1 MPDSPPQAG
10 GTPTSDHGP
19 APSSGVPVADDER
32 IAAAQSY
39 IDALVS
45 HRGDLV
51 PFAPGCI
58 RIEQGVKTGFS
69 GNHLRRSL
77 NRGPQYRIIAATTN
91 PEYLIAGDEVRAVY
105 NVLTKA
111 SLGRRRVAARI
122 DETFV
127 IPAGAGGEAKIQ
139 HIRVRFHPFI
149 QRTQPGD
156 DAARAAG

>member
-1 MPDSPPQAG
+1 MG
-10 GTPTSDHGP
+10 VSD
-19 APSSGVPVADDER
+19 DDR

-39 IDALVS
+39 IDGLVT
-45 HRGDLV
+45 HNGDAI

-58 RIEQGVKTGFS
+58 RIEQGIKTGLT

-77 NRGPQYRIIAATTN
+77 NRGPQYRVIAATTK
-91 PEYLIAGDEVRAVY
+91 PEYTIAGDEVRAVY

-111 SLGRRRVAARI
+111 SLGGRRVAARV

-127 IPAGAGGEAKIQ
+127 IPVDDGKIH

-149 QRTQPGD
+149 QRT
-156 DAARAAG
+156 